1 MRKTLLIVKH
11 VYGFACP
18 GAIDAQKFSTNFP
31 RRLLLNARE
40 TGVRIVY
47 QLGAFLVTLRPKLS
61 AQPHQ
66 IGIINEEGLCT
77 QNRVWNVEIASP
89 VRRALSNFCPK
100 CQEKLTTFGV
110 VLRLRQLPFG
120 NNSAVVEFHR
130 ALSDN

>member
-66 IGIINEEGLCT
+66 IG
-77 QNRVWNVEIASP
+77 
-89 VRRALSNFCPK
+89 K
-100 CQEKLTTFGV
+100 
-110 VLRLRQLPFG
+110 
-120 NNSAVVEFHR
+120 
-130 ALSDN
+130 